1 MFLGSVLA
9 LVIAALVSSK
19 ATFGNMQP
27 LWGFHKSDALVA
39 LADGSYTSI
48 DSFARHGG
56 IGIASSILAT
66 FAIAPWTFVGFVVF
80 VLFMVL
86 QLIPIPGL
94 SGVHFGKESYVLLVV
109 WIVLG
114 IIFYLKQIKYLRP
127 ESSANNH
134 YTKDI

>member
-1 MFLGSVLA
+1 M
-9 LVIAALVSSK
+9 AALE
-19 ATFGNMQP
+19 NWP
-27 LWGFHKSDALVA
+27 D
-39 LADGSYTSI
+39 
-48 DSFARHGG
+48 
-56 IGIASSILAT
+56 
-66 FAIAPWTFVGFVVF
+66 
-80 VLFMVL
+80 
-86 QLIPIPGL
+86 LIVE

>member
-1 MFLGSVLA
+1 MEVTLQQTL
-9 LVIAALVSSK
+9 LQD
-19 ATFGNMQP
+19 M
-27 LWGFHKSDALVA
+27 VA
-39 LADGSYTSI
+39 QEY
-48 DSFARHGG
+48 
-56 IGIASSILAT
+56 ASSILAT
-66 FAIAPWTFVGFVVF
+66 FAIAPWAFVGFVVS

-94 SGVHFGKESYVLLVV
+94 SGVHFGKESYVLLIV

>member
-1 MFLGSVLA
+1 
-9 LVIAALVSSK
+9 
-19 ATFGNMQP
+19 
-27 LWGFHKSDALVA
+27 
-39 LADGSYTSI
+39 
-48 DSFARHGG
+48 
-56 IGIASSILAT
+56 
-66 FAIAPWTFVGFVVF
+66 
-80 VLFMVL
+80 MVL

-94 SGVHFGKESYVLLVV
+94 SGVHFGKESYVLLIV